1 MHLNEN
7 TADLP
12 FHLESVNHEQNFW
25 LVFVFLVRLN
35 QELDLLANASFYV
48 GLISGMLKLRH
59 FSCAFEEL
67 K

>member
-48 GLISGMLKLRH
+48 VLISGMK
-59 FSCAFEEL
+59 
-67 K
+67 